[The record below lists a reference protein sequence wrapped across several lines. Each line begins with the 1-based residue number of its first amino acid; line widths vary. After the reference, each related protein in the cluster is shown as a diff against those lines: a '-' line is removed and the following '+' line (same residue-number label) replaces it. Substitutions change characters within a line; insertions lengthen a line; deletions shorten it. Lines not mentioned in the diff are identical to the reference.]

1 MNLLT
6 YLAEMA
12 ETLNLFEQPNR
23 TTALKQ
29 LANFVPKAGLSYTTK
44 RNYDFGPA
52 NHNYVSQLSPF
63 IRRRVLSETEV
74 LSSVLKKHGLSSS
87 EKFVQEVFWRTYWKG
102 WLEMRPSVWSE
113 YQSDLKRLEDQI
125 MTQSGL
131 RRSWEMACE
140 GNTEIDCFDFWAKE
154 LKETGYLHNHSR
166 MWFASIWIFTLNLP
180 WQLGADF
187 FLRHLLDGDPA
198 SNTLSWKWV
207 AGLQTHGK
215 TYLARR
221 DNICKFTNNRF
232 APNGLSN
239 SAQALPGVPHP
250 GLSSLNLHNTP
261 KSNLKTGLLLHDD
274 DLELSTI
281 LNGLQIDST
290 IAINNANEL
299 SPWECA
305 KSVYKFVN
313 SLIEDASKRYKDK
326 IGTVKIVKKP
336 EEIIA
341 WSEENNLDQI
351 VTAYAATGPNAT
363 MITNLNKLGLNIIQI
378 SKKYDQK
385 AWPHATHG
393 FFRFKEKIPALVKE
407 LGLTS

>member
-29 LANFVPKAGLSYTTK
+29 LANFVPKAGLSYTSK

-207 AGLQTHGK
+207 AGLQTQGK

-239 SAQALPGVPHP
+239 SARALPGVPHP
-250 GLSSLNLHNTP
+250 GLSSLNLNNTP

-281 LNGLQIDST
+281 LNSLQIDST

-305 KSVYKFVN
+305 KPVYQFVN
-313 SLIEDASKRYKDK
+313 SLVEDASKRYKDK

-341 WSEENNLDQI
+341 WSKKNNLDQI

-363 MITNLNKLGLNIIQI
+363 MIANLNKLGLNIVQI
-378 SKKYDQK
+378 SKQYDQK

>member
-1 MNLLT
+1 
-6 YLAEMA
+6 
-12 ETLNLFEQPNR
+12 
-23 TTALKQ
+23 
-29 LANFVPKAGLSYTTK
+29 
-44 RNYDFGPA
+44 
-52 NHNYVSQLSPF
+52 
-63 IRRRVLSETEV
+63 
-74 LSSVLKKHGLSSS
+74 
-87 EKFVQEVFWRTYWKG
+87 
-102 WLEMRPSVWSE
+102 MRPSVWSE
-113 YQSDLKRLEDQI
+113 YQSDLKRLEDHI

-207 AGLQTHGK
+207 AGLQTQGK
-215 TYLARR
+215 TYLARK

-232 APNGLSN
+232 APNGLSY
-239 SAQALPGVPHP
+239 SAPALPGLPHP

-290 IAINNANEL
+290 IAINNSNEL

-305 KSVYKFVN
+305 KPVYQFVN

-326 IGTVKIVKKP
+326 IGPVKIVKKP

-393 FFRFKEKIPALVKE
+393 FFRFKQKIPALVKE

>member
-1 MNLLT
+1 
-6 YLAEMA
+6 
-12 ETLNLFEQPNR
+12 
-23 TTALKQ
+23 
-29 LANFVPKAGLSYTTK
+29 
-44 RNYDFGPA
+44 
-52 NHNYVSQLSPF
+52 
-63 IRRRVLSETEV
+63 
-74 LSSVLKKHGLSSS
+74 
-87 EKFVQEVFWRTYWKG
+87 
-102 WLEMRPSVWSE
+102 MRPSVWSE

-207 AGLQTHGK
+207 AGLQTQGK
-215 TYLARR
+215 TYLARK

-239 SAQALPGVPHP
+239 SAPALPGIPHP
-250 GLSSLNLHNTP
+250 GVSSLNLHNTP

>member
-29 LANFVPKAGLSYTTK
+29 LANFVPKAGLSYTSK

-207 AGLQTHGK
+207 AGLQTQGK
-215 TYLARR
+215 TYLARK

-232 APNGLSN
+232 APNGLSH
-239 SAQALPGVPHP
+239 SAPALPGLPHP
-250 GLSSLNLHNTP
+250 GLSSLNLLNTP

-274 DLELSTI
+274 DLELSTL

-385 AWPHATHG
+385 AWPNATHG